1 MKFMVI
7 NGPNLD
13 MLGIREVN
21 IYGGDT
27 YANLIEMITSYAEEK
42 NVSIVPFQS
51 NIEGE
56 IVNAIHSAYFD
67 GFDGIIINPAAYT
80 HYSIAIL
87 DAIKAVNLP
96 CVEVHISNINS
107 RDEFRKISYTSQGCI
122 GIIAGFGFFGYKMAL
137 DALLN
142 HIQKNSW
149 HWKDLSMNN
158 IYLIGMPGCGKTTLG
173 KEVSKEFKLCFID
186 LDLYLAE
193 KENCSIEEIFSKKG
207 EEYFRKRET
216 YYLNEVSKNKK
227 FIVSTGGG
235 IVLFD
240 ENIKTMKDTGFVIF
254 IDTPPDIILNNSTL
268 SGRPLLKDKN
278 KIFALYE
285 ERYEKYKKASDFI
298 VENLS
303 DIKTAKDKIC
313 NILKLKIIEN
323 TKNWG
328 N

>member
-42 NVSIVPFQS
+42 NVSVVPFQS
-51 NIEGE
+51 NIEGD

-107 RDEFRKISYTSQGCI
+107 RDEFRKTSYTAQGCI

-137 DALLN
+137 DALLD
-142 HIQKNSW
+142 HI
-149 HWKDLSMNN
+149 
-158 IYLIGMPGCGKTTLG
+158 
-173 KEVSKEFKLCFID
+173 E
-186 LDLYLAE
+186 
-193 KENCSIEEIFSKKG
+193 
-207 EEYFRKRET
+207 
-216 YYLNEVSKNKK
+216 KNK
-227 FIVSTGGG
+227 
-235 IVLFD
+235 
-240 ENIKTMKDTGFVIF
+240 
-254 IDTPPDIILNNSTL
+254 
-268 SGRPLLKDKN
+268 
-278 KIFALYE
+278 
-285 ERYEKYKKASDFI
+285 
-298 VENLS
+298 
-303 DIKTAKDKIC
+303 
-313 NILKLKIIEN
+313 
-323 TKNWG
+323 
-328 N
+328 